1 MIITQPDINLLS
13 MTSPTYA
20 KKNCYVSVA
29 FFSSKKKKKKG
40 RELLRCL
47 TTRKG
52 PGKGHEE
59 VPKVIGMTNET
70 PPAGHQ
76 QPLPCCCGNGLQSC
90 RES

>member
-20 KKNCYVSVA
+20 KKKTVMSA
-29 FFSSKKKKKKG
+29 WPSFLAKKKKKG

-76 QPLPCCCGNGLQSC
+76 QSLPCCCGNGLQSC